1 VTDNAKRSVLERLL
15 PTVRT
20 CVDAAA
26 YAWINAGGVSSTVE
40 DYWTDIQKRV
50 EELESEETQ

>member
-1 VTDNAKRSVLERLL
+1 MTDNAKTSVLDRLC
-15 PTVRT
+15 PESRI